1 MALPRKEFEAS
12 PPFQGGVPP
21 EAAGWLCAPKSAL
34 TTPAASQPPL
44 LEKEGKL
51 QLSVAADV
59 LSTWLISVLAAL
71 ALGWTTTA
79 SASPEPPTAL
89 LALATSYEHGEGVP
103 KDMAKAASLYCE
115 AARAGNAEAQF
126 SLGWMYANG
135 RGVELDDSTA
145 AALFTMAADQGHEYA
160 QRMLQHVRPASEH
173 LPACMTPE
181 PEEPKFVVPADW
193 PPHKRKVATLVQTL
207 APEYSVHPQLA
218 LAVIAAESNFDP
230 RARSPKNAQG
240 LMQLIPKTARRF
252 GVKNTLDPKDN
263 VRGGLAY
270 LRWLLS
276 YYRGDVVLALAA
288 YNAGEKVVDRFRGVP
303 PYPETQGYVR
313 RIMATL
319 RTVHHPFDDTLA
331 EASPVLSDPAAS
343 RSRR

>member
-1 MALPRKEFEAS
+1 M
-12 PPFQGGVPP
+12 
-21 EAAGWLCAPKSAL
+21 
-34 TTPAASQPPL
+34 
-44 LEKEGKL
+44 
-51 QLSVAADV
+51 LS
-59 LSTWLISVLAAL
+59 
-71 ALGWTTTA
+71 WTTTA
-79 SASPEPPTAL
+79 SASPDDPPSTL

-103 KDMAKAASLYCE
+103 KDMAKAASLYCK
-115 AARAGNAEAQF
+115 AARAGDAEAQF

-135 RGVELDDSTA
+135 RGVERDDSTA
-145 AALFTMAADQGHEYA
+145 AALFALAAEQGHEYA
-160 QRMLQHVRPASEH
+160 KRMLQHVGPAGDR

-207 APEYSVHPQLA
+207 APEYAVRPQLA

-230 RARSPKNAQG
+230 RARSAKNAVG

-252 GVKNTLDPKDN
+252 GVKNALDPKDN

-276 YYRGDVVLALAA
+276 YYRGNIVLALAA

-319 RTVHHPFDDTLA
+319 ETDRHPFDDGIT
-331 EASPVLSDPAAS
+331 EASPMLSALTS
-343 RSRR
+343 RGSAP